1 MYQKRICKGRKKNGN
16 KRKKQEEE
24 DPEYYI
30 KEIRAIPETRKVV
43 ISPYARGLSHRFEQ
57 AAHFSTQSEGI
68 DLLEVCLSDLQR
80 FSAGLHDIGIH
91 PRSQA
96 RILSGIKSF
105 FRFLVMADY
114 REDDPSELLESP
126 KIGFKIPEVLTIEEI
141 DRIIASVDR
150 SKAEGQRNRAI
161 LETLYSCGLRVSELT
176 SLKLSDLYF
185 NEGFIKV
192 EGKGNKQ
199 RLVPI
204 SQRAIHEIKLYFLDR
219 NQIEVKKEYE
229 DYVFVSHR
237 RGKGLSRIMIFHLI
251 KELAEK
257 AGITKNISPHT
268 FRHSFAT
275 HLLEGSADLRAIQCM
290 LGHECISPQPRST
303 PTSTAAVWGRNHRA
317 PPPKQENK
325 ERKRD
330 IILLKY
336 DKIGQ

>member
-1 MYQKRICKGRKKNGN
+1 MEINEKNRKKELQNIIL
-16 KRKKQEEE
+16 RKYGQYLKLEKSLSPHTQEAYLT
-24 DPEYYI
+24 D
-30 KEIRAIPETRKVV
+30 
-43 ISPYARGLSHRFEQ
+43 LSKLLTFL
-57 AAHFSTQSEGI
+57 QSEDI

-204 SQRAIHEIKLYFLDR
+204 SERAIHEIKLYFLDR

-257 AGITKNISPHT
+257 AGITKNISPPPS
-268 FRHSFAT
+268 RHSFAT
-275 HLLEGSADLRAIQCM
+275 HLLEGGANLRAIQCM
-290 LGHECISPQPRST
+290 LGHECISTTEIYTHIDRSRLRAEIIEHHPRNRKYRK
-303 PTSTAAVWGRNHRA
+303 G
-317 PPPKQENK
+317 K
-325 ERKRD
+325 ET
-330 IILLKY
+330 LFY
-336 DKIGQ
+336 